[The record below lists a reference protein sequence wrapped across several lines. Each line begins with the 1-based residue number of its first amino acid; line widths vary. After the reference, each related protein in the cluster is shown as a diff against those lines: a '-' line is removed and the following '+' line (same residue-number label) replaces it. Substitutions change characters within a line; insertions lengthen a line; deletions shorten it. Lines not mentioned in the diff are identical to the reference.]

1 MAWFS
6 RSKENI
12 LTETKKKEIPDGMW
26 TKCEKCGEII
36 HKMQLEANAF
46 TCLKCNYHFRITG
59 IEYINILIDDGT
71 FVEIDANMT
80 SVDFLN
86 FVDTK
91 KYSERLTALMKK
103 TGLKDAIRT
112 GYGNMNKIQVVIAS
126 MDFSFIGGS
135 MGAVVGEKI
144 ARAIDKAIQLRAP
157 LIIVS
162 RSGGARMMESAI
174 SLMQLAKTSSRLALL
189 NEKRIPYISI
199 LTDPTTGGATA
210 SFSMLGDINVA
221 EPDALIGFAGPR
233 VVRQTIG
240 KDLPPGF
247 QHAEFVLEHGFLD
260 KIIHRKDMK
269 NTLTQYLNL
278 VWVNNPKLRNENN

>member
-46 TCLKCNYHFRITG
+46 TCPKCNYHFRITG

-91 KYSERLTALMKK
+91 KYSERLAALMKK

-144 ARAIDKAIQLRAP
+144 ARAIDKSIQLRAP

-189 NEKRIPYISI
+189 NEKRIPYISV

-260 KIIHRKDMK
+260 KIVHRKDMK

-278 VWVNNPKLRNENN
+278 VWVNNPKLRNENY

>member
-12 LTETKKKEIPDGMW
+12 LTDTKRKEVPDGMW
-26 TKCEKCGEII
+26 TKCDKCGEII
-36 HKMQLEANAF
+36 HKMQLQANAF
-46 TCLKCNYHFRITG
+46 TCPKCNYHFRITG

-71 FVEIDANMT
+71 FVEINADMV
-80 SVDFLN
+80 SVDHLN

-91 KYSERLTALMKK
+91 KYSDRINALVKK

-112 GYGNMNKIQVVIAS
+112 GYGNMNKIQVVVAS
-126 MDFSFIGGS
+126 MDFGFIGGS

-144 ARAIDKAIQLRAP
+144 ARATDKAIELKAP
-157 LIIVS
+157 LIIIS
-162 RSGGARMMESAI
+162 RSGGARMMESTI

-189 NEKRIPYISI
+189 AENKIPFISI
-199 LTDPTTGGATA
+199 LSDPTTGGASA
-210 SFSMLGDINVA
+210 SFSMLGDVNVS

-233 VVRQTIG
+233 VVKQTIG

-247 QHAEFVLEHGFLD
+247 QHAEFVQEHGFLD
-260 KIIHRKDMK
+260 SIIHRKDMK
-269 NTLTQYLNL
+269 SSLTQFLNL
-278 VWVNNPKLRNENN
+278 IWVNNKKLRS

>member
-12 LTETKKKEIPDGMW
+12 LTDTKRKEIPDGMW
-26 TKCEKCGEII
+26 TKCDKCGEII
-36 HKMQLEANAF
+36 HKMQLQANAH
-46 TCLKCNYHFRITG
+46 TCPKCNYHFRISG
-59 IEYINILIDDGT
+59 MEYIDILIDDGT
-71 FVEIDANMT
+71 FVEINADMV
-80 SVDFLN
+80 SVDHLN

-91 KYSERLTALMKK
+91 KYSDRVNVLIKK

-112 GYGNMNKIQVVIAS
+112 GYGNLHKIQVVVAS

-144 ARAIDKAIQLRAP
+144 ARSIDKCLELKAP
-157 LIIVS
+157 LIIIS

-189 NEKRIPYISI
+189 AENRIPYISV

-210 SFSMLGDINVA
+210 SFSMLGDVNIA

-240 KDLPPGF
+240 KDLPEGF

-260 KIIHRKDMK
+260 TIVHRKDMK
-269 NTLTQYLNL
+269 NSIAQFLNL
-278 VWVNNPKLRNENN
+278 IWTNNKKLRS

>member
-12 LTETKKKEIPDGMW
+12 LTDTKRKEIPDGMW
-26 TKCEKCGEII
+26 TKCDKCGEII
-36 HKMQLEANAF
+36 HKMQLQSNAF
-46 TCLKCNYHFRITG
+46 TCPKCNYHFRITG

-71 FVEIDANMT
+71 FVEIDANMV
-80 SVDFLN
+80 SVDHLN

-91 KYSERLTALMKK
+91 KYADRINVLVKK

-112 GYGNMNKIQVVIAS
+112 GYGDMNKIQIVVAS
-126 MDFSFIGGS
+126 MDFGFIGGS

-144 ARAIDKAIQLRAP
+144 ARAIDKAIELRAP
-157 LIIVS
+157 FMIVS

-189 NEKRIPYISI
+189 AENKIPYISI

-233 VVRQTIG
+233 VVKQTIG

-260 KIIHRKDMK
+260 TIVHRKDMK
-269 NTLTQYLNL
+269 SSLTQFLNL
-278 VWVNNPKLRNENN
+278 IWVNNKKLQA

>member
-1 MAWFS
+1 
-6 RSKENI
+6 
-12 LTETKKKEIPDGMW
+12 
-26 TKCEKCGEII
+26 
-36 HKMQLEANAF
+36 
-46 TCLKCNYHFRITG
+46 
-59 IEYINILIDDGT
+59 
-71 FVEIDANMT
+71 
-80 SVDFLN
+80 
-86 FVDTK
+86 
-91 KYSERLTALMKK
+91 
-103 TGLKDAIRT
+103 
-112 GYGNMNKIQVVIAS
+112 
-126 MDFSFIGGS
+126 
-135 MGAVVGEKI
+135 
-144 ARAIDKAIQLRAP
+144 
-157 LIIVS
+157 
-162 RSGGARMMESAI
+162 
-174 SLMQLAKTSSRLALL
+174 MQLAKTSSRLALL

>member
-12 LTETKKKEIPDGMW
+12 LTDTKRKDIPDGMW
-26 TKCEKCGEII
+26 TKCEQCGEII
-36 HKMQLEANAF
+36 HKMQLQSNAF
-46 TCLKCNYHFRITG
+46 TCPKCNYHFRITG

-71 FVEIDANMT
+71 FVEIDADMV
-80 SVDFLN
+80 SVDHLN

-91 KYSERLTALMKK
+91 KYSDRVNALVKK

-112 GYGNMNKIQVVIAS
+112 GYGNMNKIQVVVAS
-126 MDFSFIGGS
+126 MDFGFIGGS

-144 ARAIDKAIQLRAP
+144 ARAIDKAIELKAP
-157 LIIVS
+157 FMIVS
-162 RSGGARMMESAI
+162 RSGGARMMESAL

-189 NEKRIPYISI
+189 AENKIPYISI

-221 EPDALIGFAGPR
+221 EPDALVGFAGPR
-233 VVRQTIG
+233 VVKQTIG
-240 KDLPPGF
+240 HDLPPGF

-260 KIIHRKDMK
+260 SIVHRKDMK
-269 NTLTQYLNL
+269 SSLSQFLNL
-278 VWVNNPKLRNENN
+278 IWVNNKKLRS

>member
-12 LTETKKKEIPDGMW
+12 LTDTKRKEIPDGMW
-26 TKCEKCGEII
+26 TKCDKCGEII
-36 HKMQLEANAF
+36 HKMQLQSNAF
-46 TCLKCNYHFRITG
+46 TCPKCNYHFRITG
-59 IEYINILIDDGT
+59 IEYINVLIDDGT
-71 FVEIDANMT
+71 FVEINGDMI
-80 SVDFLN
+80 SVDYLN

-91 KYSERLTALMKK
+91 KYSDRINALVKK
-103 TGLKDAIRT
+103 SGLKDAIRT
-112 GYGNMNKIQVVIAS
+112 GYGNMNKIQVVVAS
-126 MDFSFIGGS
+126 MDFGFIGGS

-144 ARAIDKAIQLRAP
+144 ARAIDKAIELRAP
-157 LIIVS
+157 FMIVS

-189 NEKRIPYISI
+189 AEKKIPYISI

-210 SFSMLGDINVA
+210 SFSMLGDVNIA

-233 VVRQTIG
+233 VVKQTIG

-260 KIIHRKDMK
+260 SIVHRKDMK
-269 NTLTQYLNL
+269 SALTQFLNL
-278 VWVNNPKLRNENN
+278 IWVNNKKLQ

>member
-12 LTETKKKEIPDGMW
+12 LTDTKRKEVPDGMW
-26 TKCEKCGEII
+26 TKCDKCGEII
-36 HKMQLEANAF
+36 HKMQLQANAF
-46 TCLKCNYHFRITG
+46 TCPKCNYHFRITG

-71 FVEIDANMT
+71 FVEINADMV
-80 SVDFLN
+80 SVDHLN

-91 KYSERLTALMKK
+91 KYSDRINALVKK

-112 GYGNMNKIQVVIAS
+112 GYGNMNKIQVVVAS
-126 MDFSFIGGS
+126 MDFGFIGGS

-144 ARAIDKAIQLRAP
+144 ARATDKAIELKAP
-157 LIIVS
+157 LIIIS
-162 RSGGARMMESAI
+162 RSGGARMMESTI

-189 NEKRIPYISI
+189 AENKIPFISI
-199 LTDPTTGGATA
+199 LSDPTTGGASA
-210 SFSMLGDINVA
+210 SFSMLGDVNVS

-233 VVRQTIG
+233 VVKQTIG

-260 KIIHRKDMK
+260 SIIHRKDMK
-269 NTLTQYLNL
+269 SSLTQFLNL
-278 VWVNNPKLRNENN
+278 IWVNNKKLRS

>member
-12 LTETKKKEIPDGMW
+12 LTDTKRKEIPDGMW
-26 TKCEKCGEII
+26 TKCDKCGEII
-36 HKMQLEANAF
+36 HKMQLHSNAH
-46 TCLKCNYHFRITG
+46 TCPKCNYHFRISG

-71 FVEIDANMT
+71 FVEINADMV
-80 SVDFLN
+80 SVDHLN

-91 KYSERLTALMKK
+91 KYSDRINGLIKK

-112 GYGNMNKIQVVIAS
+112 GYGNLHKIQVVVAS

-144 ARAIDKAIQLRAP
+144 ARSIDKAIELKAP
-157 LIIVS
+157 LIIIS

-189 NEKRIPYISI
+189 AENRIPYISV

-210 SFSMLGDINVA
+210 SFSMLGDVNIA

-240 KDLPPGF
+240 KDLPEGF

-260 KIIHRKDMK
+260 KIVHRKDMK
-269 NTLTQYLNL
+269 NSIAQFLNL
-278 VWVNNPKLRNENN
+278 IWTNNNKLRS

>member
-1 MAWFS
+1 
-6 RSKENI
+6 
-12 LTETKKKEIPDGMW
+12 
-26 TKCEKCGEII
+26 
-36 HKMQLEANAF
+36 
-46 TCLKCNYHFRITG
+46 
-59 IEYINILIDDGT
+59 
-71 FVEIDANMT
+71 MT

-91 KYSERLTALMKK
+91 KYSERLAALMKK